1 MKSWLFSLHKGV
13 GNSPQFF
20 TNVFNGEAWSG
31 DVPMPGNTWI
41 SNTPAAVVFNTNLYV
56 FYPINQSLY
65 YRVYDGEL
73 WTTAAQ
79 VPNMAGVGGGVAAAV
94 YDGLIYLLYSNPGQ
108 SDLMYKTYDGT
119 SFGPEINT
127 SGTNH
132 LISVAYQNVD
142 TPSAVVRGDTL
153 YVFGRGPGY
162 SEPGNMNR
170 FWYAT
175 FDRSTWRSNPVAGTE
190 GLSNGPGAAS
200 YKDWIYLF
208 FNDPTGLFFF
218 KRFDGIGS
226 WGADRQVPDTPGNFG
241 NAAPVVFNDT
251 LYVLHQGPD
260 GQFLYKT
267 TDGEDNWTSD
277 TAVPNTAGLSC
288 GPAAVT
294 FSL

>member
-73 WTTAAQ
+73 WTAAAQ

-142 TPSAVVRGDTL
+142 TPVAVVRGDTL

-190 GLSNGPGAAS
+190 RSGRSFLQGLDLPVLQRPHGSLLLQAVRRHWQLGSRPPGPRHAGQFRQCRAGRVQRHIVRPAPGA
-200 YKDWIYLF
+200 
-208 FNDPTGLFFF
+208 
-218 KRFDGIGS
+218 
-226 WGADRQVPDTPGNFG
+226 
-241 NAAPVVFNDT
+241 
-251 LYVLHQGPD
+251 
-260 GQFLYKT
+260 
-267 TDGEDNWTSD
+267 
-277 TAVPNTAGLSC
+277 
-288 GPAAVT
+288 
-294 FSL
+294 